1 MKKLFAFLVALLFVP
16 AISNAQLYVT
26 AGVSAFGG
34 DAVKRAATDGNQQQ
48 QAQAAAAAAEVSAGF
63 NAGIKY
69 KYKLPIPIIG
79 INAVGHFNYA
89 TGKSQLN
96 NLRDLRGLPP
106 GLSDLLQ
113 GVTPPETNITALV
126 YGIGVEVIPI
136 GFLPI
141 IDPYVSLDYTLNIYT
156 EKRDAL
162 IVNGQPIIVNG
173 QPIFPARE
181 VSFSGSGLGIGVGT
195 GIKLPIIP
203 IVFDAEL
210 KWRMLG
216 NARNLL
222 TVNVGAGLSF

>member
-1 MKKLFAFLVALLFVP
+1 MKKLFAFLVALFFVP
-16 AISNAQLYVT
+16 AISHAQLHIT
-26 AGVSAFGG
+26 GGISAFGG
-34 DAVKRAATDGNQQQ
+34 DAVRRAVSDGNQQ
-48 QAQAAAAAAEVSAGF
+48 AQAAAEVSAGF

-96 NLRDLRGLPP
+96 RLPNLP
-106 GLSDLLQ
+106 SDVKL
-113 GVTPPETNITALV
+113 PETNITALV

-141 IDPYVSLDYTLNIYT
+141 IDPYVSLDYTLNSYK
-156 EKRDAL
+156 EKRDAVTFAGRTIL
-162 IVNGQPIIVNG
+162 
-173 QPIFPARE
+173 PAFE
-181 VSFSGSGLGIGVGT
+181 GSVSGSGLGIGVGT

-216 NARNLL
+216 NDRNLL

>member
-1 MKKLFAFLVALLFVP
+1 MKKLFAFLVALFFVP
-16 AISNAQLYVT
+16 AISHAQLHIT
-26 AGVSAFGG
+26 GGISAFGG
-34 DAVKRAATDGNQQQ
+34 DAVRRAVSDGNQQQ
-48 QAQAAAAAAEVSAGF
+48 QAQAAAEVSAGF

-96 NLRDLRGLPP
+96 RLPNLPP
-106 GLSDLLQ
+106 G
-113 GVTPPETNITALV
+113 VTLPETNITALV

-141 IDPYVSLDYTLNIYT
+141 IDPYVSLDYTLNSYK
-156 EKRDAL
+156 EKRDA
-162 IVNGQPIIVNG
+162 IIVNG
-173 QPIFPARE
+173 QTIFPAFE
-181 VSFSGSGLGIGVGT
+181 GSVSGSGLGIGVGT

-216 NARNLL
+216 NERNLL

>member
-1 MKKLFAFLVALLFVP
+1 MKKLFAFLVALFFVP
-16 AISNAQLYVT
+16 AISHAQLHIT
-26 AGVSAFGG
+26 GGISAFGG
-34 DAVKRAATDGNQQQ
+34 DAVGRAFSDGNQQQ
-48 QAQAAAAAAEVSAGF
+48 QAQAAAEVSAGF

-89 TGKSQLN
+89 TGKSQTN
-96 NLRDLRGLPP
+96 NLRDLS
-106 GLSDLLQ
+106 GLSDLPQ

-141 IDPYVSLDYTLNIYT
+141 IDPYVSLDYTLNSYK

-203 IVFDAEL
+203 IVFDAEV

>member
-26 AGVSAFGG
+26 GGISAFGG
-34 DAVKRAATDGNQQQ
+34 DAVRGAVSGGNQQQ
-48 QAQAAAAAAEVSAGF
+48 QAQAAAEVSAGF
-63 NAGIKY
+63 NIGAKY

-96 NLRDLRGLPP
+96 RLPNIP
-106 GLSDLLQ
+106 QD
-113 GVTPPETNITALV
+113 VTLPETNITALV

-141 IDPYVSLDYTLNIYT
+141 IDPYVSLDYTLNSYK
-156 EKRDAL
+156 EKRDA
-162 IVNGQPIIVNG
+162 IVIQGQT
-173 QPIFPARE
+173 IFPAVE
-181 VSFSGSGLGIGVGT
+181 GSVSGSGLGIGVGT

-216 NARNLL
+216 NDRNLL

>member
-1 MKKLFAFLVALLFVP
+1 MKKLFAFFVALFFVP
-16 AISNAQLYVT
+16 AISHAQLHIT
-26 AGVSAFGG
+26 GGISAFGG
-34 DAVKRAATDGNQQQ
+34 DAVRGAVSGGNQPQEQ
-48 QAQAAAAAAEVSAGF
+48 AAAEVSAGF

-96 NLRDLRGLPP
+96 NLPGLP
-106 GLSDLLQ
+106 DLPQ
-113 GVTPPETNITALV
+113 GVTLPETNITALV

-141 IDPYVSLDYTLNIYT
+141 IDPYVSLDYTLNSYK
-156 EKRDAL
+156 EKRDA
-162 IVNGQPIIVNG
+162 IIVNG
-173 QPIFPARE
+173 RTIFPAVE
-181 VSFSGSGLGIGVGT
+181 GSVSGSGLGIGVGT

-203 IVFDAEL
+203 IVFDAEV

-216 NARNLL
+216 NDRNLL

>member
-1 MKKLFAFLVALLFVP
+1 MKKLFAFLVALFFVP
-16 AISNAQLYVT
+16 AISHAQLHIT
-26 AGVSAFGG
+26 GGISAFGG
-34 DAVKRAATDGNQQQ
+34 DAVRGAVSGGNQQQ
-48 QAQAAAAAAEVSAGF
+48 QAQAAAEVSAGF

-96 NLRDLRGLPP
+96 NLRDLPGLPP
-106 GLSDLLQ
+106 GLSDLPQ
-113 GVTPPETNITALV
+113 GVTLPETNITALV

-141 IDPYVSLDYTLNIYT
+141 IDPYVSLDYTLNSYK
-156 EKRDAL
+156 EKRDAF
-162 IVNGQPIIVNG
+162 IVDGRT
-173 QPIFPARE
+173 IFPAFE
-181 VSFSGSGLGIGVGT
+181 GSVSGSGLGIGVGT

-216 NARNLL
+216 NEHNLL

>member
-1 MKKLFAFLVALLFVP
+1 MKKLFAFLVALFFVP
-16 AISNAQLYVT
+16 AISHAQLHIT
-26 AGVSAFGG
+26 GGISAFGG
-34 DAVKRAATDGNQQQ
+34 DAVRGAVSGGNQQQ
-48 QAQAAAAAAEVSAGF
+48 QAQAAAEVSAGF

-96 NLRDLRGLPP
+96 RLPDLP
-106 GLSDLLQ
+106 SDVKL
-113 GVTPPETNITALV
+113 PETNITALV

-141 IDPYVSLDYTLNIYT
+141 IDPYVSLDYTLNSYK
-156 EKRDAL
+156 EKRDA
-162 IVNGQPIIVNG
+162 IIVNG
-173 QPIFPARE
+173 QTFFPAVE
-181 VSFSGSGLGIGVGT
+181 GSVSGSGLGIGVGT

-203 IVFDAEL
+203 IVFDAEV

-216 NARNLL
+216 NDRNLL

>member
-1 MKKLFAFLVALLFVP
+1 MKKLFAFLVALFFVP
-16 AISNAQLYVT
+16 AISHAQLHIT
-26 AGVSAFGG
+26 GGISAFGG
-34 DAVKRAATDGNQQQ
+34 DAVGRAFSDGNQQQ
-48 QAQAAAAAAEVSAGF
+48 QAQVAAEVSAGF

-96 NLRDLRGLPP
+96 NLPGLP
-106 GLSDLLQ
+106 DLPQ
-113 GVTPPETNITALV
+113 GVTLPETNITALV

-141 IDPYVSLDYTLNIYT
+141 IDPYVSLDYTLNSYK
-156 EKRDAL
+156 EKRDAF
-162 IVNGQPIIVNG
+162 IVDGRT
-173 QPIFPARE
+173 IFPAFE
-181 VSFSGSGLGIGVGT
+181 GSVSGSGLGIGVGT

-203 IVFDAEL
+203 IVFDAEV

-216 NARNLL
+216 NDRNLL

>member
-34 DAVKRAATDGNQQQ
+34 DAVKGAVSGGNQQQ
-48 QAQAAAAAAEVSAGF
+48 QAQAAAEVSAGF

-96 NLRDLRGLPP
+96 NLPGLP
-106 GLSDLLQ
+106 Q
-113 GVTPPETNITALV
+113 GVTLPETNITALV

-141 IDPYVSLDYTLNIYT
+141 IDPYVSLDYTLNSYK
-156 EKRDAL
+156 EKRDA
-162 IVNGQPIIVNG
+162 IIVNG
-173 QPIFPARE
+173 QTFFPAVE
-181 VSFSGSGLGIGVGT
+181 GSVSGSGLGIGVGT

-203 IVFDAEL
+203 IVFDAEV

-216 NARNLL
+216 NDRNLL

>member
-34 DAVKRAATDGNQQQ
+34 DAVKKAVSGGNQQQ
-48 QAQAAAAAAEVSAGF
+48 QAQAAAEVSAGF

-89 TGKSQLN
+89 TGKSQLKSQLN
-96 NLRDLRGLPP
+96 NLPNLPQ
-106 GLSDLLQ
+106 GVTLQ
-113 GVTPPETNITALV
+113 GVTLPETNITALV

-141 IDPYVSLDYTLNIYT
+141 IDPYVSLDYTLNSYK
-156 EKRDAL
+156 EKRDAFV
-162 IVNGQPIIVNG
+162 IQGQT
-173 QPIFPARE
+173 IFSA
-181 VSFSGSGLGIGVGT
+181 VDSSFSGSGLGIGVGT
-195 GIKLPIIP
+195 GIKLPVIP
-203 IVFDAEL
+203 IVFDVEL
-210 KWRMLG
+210 KWRSLG
-216 NARNLL
+216 NSRNLL
-222 TVNVGAGLSF
+222 TVNAGAGLSF

>member
-1 MKKLFAFLVALLFVP
+1 MKKLFAFLVALFFVP
-16 AISNAQLYVT
+16 AISHAQLHIT
-26 AGVSAFGG
+26 GGISAFGG
-34 DAVKRAATDGNQQQ
+34 DAVRGAVSGGNQQQ
-48 QAQAAAAAAEVSAGF
+48 QAQAAAEVSAGF

-96 NLRDLRGLPP
+96 RLPNLP
-106 GLSDLLQ
+106 SDVKL
-113 GVTPPETNITALV
+113 PETNITALV

-141 IDPYVSLDYTLNIYT
+141 IDPYVSLDYTLNSYK
-156 EKRDAL
+156 EKRDAFTFQGL
-162 IVNGQPIIVNG
+162 PIL
-173 QPIFPARE
+173 PAYE
-181 VSFSGSGLGIGVGT
+181 VSVSGSGLGIGVGT

-216 NARNLL
+216 NDRNLL

>member
-1 MKKLFAFLVALLFVP
+1 MKKLFAFLVALFFVP
-16 AISNAQLYVT
+16 AISHAQLHIT
-26 AGVSAFGG
+26 GGISAFGG
-34 DAVKRAATDGNQQQ
+34 DAVRGAVSGGNQQQ
-48 QAQAAAAAAEVSAGF
+48 QAQAAAEVSAGF

-96 NLRDLRGLPP
+96 NLPGLP
-106 GLSDLLQ
+106 Q
-113 GVTPPETNITALV
+113 GVTLPETNITALV

-141 IDPYVSLDYTLNIYT
+141 IDPYVSLDYTLNSYK

-203 IVFDAEL
+203 IVFDAEV

-216 NARNLL
+216 NDRNLL

>member
-1 MKKLFAFLVALLFVP
+1 MKKLFAFLVALFFVP
-16 AISNAQLYVT
+16 AISHAQLHIT
-26 AGVSAFGG
+26 GGISAFGG
-34 DAVKRAATDGNQQQ
+34 DAVGRAFSDGNQQQ
-48 QAQAAAAAAEVSAGF
+48 QAQAAAEVSAGF

-141 IDPYVSLDYTLNIYT
+141 IDPYVSLDYTLNSYK
-156 EKRDAL
+156 EKRDAFTFQGL
-162 IVNGQPIIVNG
+162 PIL
-173 QPIFPARE
+173 PAYE
-181 VSFSGSGLGIGVGT
+181 VSVSGSGLGIGVGT

>member
-1 MKKLFAFLVALLFVP
+1 MKKLFAFLVALFFVP
-16 AISNAQLYVT
+16 AISHAQLHIT
-26 AGVSAFGG
+26 GGISAFGG
-34 DAVKRAATDGNQQQ
+34 DAVGRAFSDGNQQQ
-48 QAQAAAAAAEVSAGF
+48 QAQAAAEVSAGF

-96 NLRDLRGLPP
+96 NLPGLP
-106 GLSDLLQ
+106 DLPQ
-113 GVTPPETNITALV
+113 GVTLPETNITALV

-141 IDPYVSLDYTLNIYT
+141 IDPYVSLDYTLNSYK
-156 EKRDAL
+156 EKRDA
-162 IVNGQPIIVNG
+162 ITFQGQT
-173 QPIFPARE
+173 FSPAFE
-181 VSFSGSGLGIGVGT
+181 GSVSGSGLGIGVGT

-203 IVFDAEL
+203 IVFDAEV

-216 NARNLL
+216 NDRNLL

>member
-26 AGVSAFGG
+26 GGISAFGG
-34 DAVKRAATDGNQQQ
+34 DAVRRAVSDGNQQQ
-48 QAQAAAAAAEVSAGF
+48 QAQAAAEVSAGF
-63 NAGIKY
+63 NIGAKY

-96 NLRDLRGLPP
+96 NLPNLP
-106 GLSDLLQ
+106 Q
-113 GVTPPETNITALV
+113 GVTLPETNITALV

-141 IDPYVSLDYTLNIYT
+141 IDPYVSLDYTLNSYK
-156 EKRDAL
+156 EKRDA
-162 IVNGQPIIVNG
+162 IVIQGQT
-173 QPIFPARE
+173 IFPAVE
-181 VSFSGSGLGIGVGT
+181 GSVSGSGLGIGVGT
-195 GIKLPIIP
+195 GIKLPVIP
-203 IVFDAEL
+203 IVFDAEV

-216 NARNLL
+216 NDRNLL

>member
-1 MKKLFAFLVALLFVP
+1 MKKLFAFLVALLFLP
-16 AISNAQLYVT
+16 AVSHAQLYVT
-26 AGVSAFGG
+26 GGISAFGG
-34 DAVKRAATDGNQQQ
+34 DAVKGAVSGGNQQQ
-48 QAQAAAAAAEVSAGF
+48 QAQAAAEVSAGF
-63 NAGIKY
+63 NAGVKY

-96 NLRDLRGLPP
+96 NLPNIP
-106 GLSDLLQ
+106 Q
-113 GVTPPETNITALV
+113 GVTLPETNITALV

-141 IDPYVSLDYTLNIYT
+141 IDPYVSLDYTLNSYK
-156 EKRDAL
+156 EKRDA
-162 IVNGQPIIVNG
+162 IIVNG
-173 QPIFPARE
+173 QTFFPAIE
-181 VSFSGSGLGIGVGT
+181 GTTSGSGLGIGVGT
-195 GIKLPIIP
+195 GIKLPVIP

-216 NARNLL
+216 NDRNLL

>member
-16 AISNAQLYVT
+16 AVSHAQLYVT
-26 AGVSAFGG
+26 AGISAFGG
-34 DAVKRAATDGNQQQ
+34 DAVKGAVSGGDQQQ
-48 QAQAAAAAAEVSAGF
+48 QAQAAAEVSAGF
-63 NAGIKY
+63 NAGLKY
-69 KYKLPIPIIG
+69 KYKLPTPIIG

-96 NLRDLRGLPP
+96 NLPNLP
-106 GLSDLLQ
+106 Q
-113 GVTPPETNITALV
+113 GVTLPETNITALV

-141 IDPYVSLDYTLNIYT
+141 IDPYISLDYTLNSYK

-162 IVNGQPIIVNG
+162 IIQGQT
-173 QPIFPARE
+173 IFPAIE
-181 VSFSGSGLGIGVGT
+181 GSVSGSGLGIGVGT
-195 GIKLPIIP
+195 GIKLPVIP
-203 IVFDAEL
+203 IVFDAEV

-216 NARNLL
+216 NDRNLL

>member
-1 MKKLFAFLVALLFVP
+1 MKKLFAFLVALFFVP
-16 AISNAQLYVT
+16 AISHAQLHIT
-26 AGVSAFGG
+26 GGISAFGG
-34 DAVKRAATDGNQQQ
+34 DAVRGAVSGGNQQQ
-48 QAQAAAAAAEVSAGF
+48 QAQAAAEVSAGF

-89 TGKSQLN
+89 TGKSQTN
-96 NLRDLRGLPP
+96 NFP
-106 GLSDLLQ
+106 GLSDLPQ
-113 GVTPPETNITALV
+113 GVTLPETNITALV

-141 IDPYVSLDYTLNIYT
+141 IDPYVSLDYTLNSYK
-156 EKRDAL
+156 EKCDAF
-162 IVNGQPIIVNG
+162 IVDGRTIR
-173 QPIFPARE
+173 PAYE
-181 VSFSGSGLGIGVGT
+181 VSVSGSGLGIGVGT

>member
-1 MKKLFAFLVALLFVP
+1 MKKLFAFLVALFFVP
-16 AISNAQLYVT
+16 AISHAQLHIT
-26 AGVSAFGG
+26 GGISAFGG
-34 DAVKRAATDGNQQQ
+34 DAVGRAFSDGNQQQ
-48 QAQAAAAAAEVSAGF
+48 QAQAAAEVSAGF

-89 TGKSQLN
+89 TGKSQTN
-96 NLRDLRGLPP
+96 NLRDLS
-106 GLSDLLQ
+106 GLSDLPQ

-141 IDPYVSLDYTLNIYT
+141 IDPYVSLDYTLNSYK

-162 IVNGQPIIVNG
+162 IVNG

-203 IVFDAEL
+203 IVFDAEV

-216 NARNLL
+216 NDRNLL

>member
-1 MKKLFAFLVALLFVP
+1 MKKLFAFLVALFFVP
-16 AISNAQLYVT
+16 AISHAQLHIT
-26 AGVSAFGG
+26 GGISAFGG
-34 DAVKRAATDGNQQQ
+34 DAVGRAFSDGNQQQ
-48 QAQAAAAAAEVSAGF
+48 QAQVAAEVSAGF

-89 TGKSQLN
+89 TGKSQTN
-96 NLRDLRGLPP
+96 NLRDLPGLPP
-106 GLSDLLQ
+106 GLPDLPQ
-113 GVTPPETNITALV
+113 GVTLPETNITALV

-141 IDPYVSLDYTLNIYT
+141 IDPYVSLDYTLNSYK
-156 EKRDAL
+156 EKRDAFTFQGL
-162 IVNGQPIIVNG
+162 PIL
-173 QPIFPARE
+173 PAYE
-181 VSFSGSGLGIGVGT
+181 VSVSGSGLGIGVGT

>member
-26 AGVSAFGG
+26 GGISAFGG
-34 DAVKRAATDGNQQQ
+34 DAVRGAVSGGNQQQ
-48 QAQAAAAAAEVSAGF
+48 QAQAAAEVSAGF
-63 NAGIKY
+63 NIGAKY

-96 NLRDLRGLPP
+96 RLPNIP
-106 GLSDLLQ
+106 QD
-113 GVTPPETNITALV
+113 VTLPETNITALV

-141 IDPYVSLDYTLNIYT
+141 IDPYVSLDYTLNSYK
-156 EKRDAL
+156 EKRDA
-162 IVNGQPIIVNG
+162 IVIQGQT
-173 QPIFPARE
+173 IFPAVE
-181 VSFSGSGLGIGVGT
+181 GSVSGSGLGIGVGT
-195 GIKLPIIP
+195 GIKLPVIP

-216 NARNLL
+216 NDRNLL